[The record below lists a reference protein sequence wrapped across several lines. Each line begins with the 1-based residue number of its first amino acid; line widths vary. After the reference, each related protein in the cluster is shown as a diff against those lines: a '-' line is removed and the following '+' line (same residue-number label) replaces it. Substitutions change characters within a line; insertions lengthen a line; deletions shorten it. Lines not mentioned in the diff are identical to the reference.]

1 MSDIAIVDTVQS
13 ITLRCWAAWKVFH
26 LTNPGSVSY
35 HLSVIDIDW
44 INWFEICIQGTLMK
58 VKTYNKS
65 YIDWVLWQNMLVG
78 PFILT
83 HALEV
88 LILSS

>member
-35 HLSVIDIDW
+35 HLSIINIDW
-44 INWFEICIQGTLMK
+44 IILGTLMK

-88 LILSS
+88 LLLSS